1 MVLGAR
7 AGSCLTVAG
16 DYAPSPSGWVRRQV
30 ETIEATGTTE
40 SVDIM
45 GRPVVLLTMR
55 GAKTG
60 ATRKVPVMRVEHDG
74 VFAAVASRGGSP
86 DHPKWYHN
94 LRAHPE
100 VDLQDGTATFRVRAR
115 ELDPDER
122 AEWWPRCVAAY
133 PPYAEYQGKTDRVIP
148 VFVLER
154 S

>member
-7 AGSCLTVAG
+7 AGSCLIVAG
-16 DYAPSPSGWVRRQV
+16 DYAPSPTSWVRRQV
-30 ETIEATGTTE
+30 ETIEETGTTD

-74 VFAAVASRGGSP
+74 VYAAVASRGGSP

-154 S
+154 L